1 MKKKETAFTK
11 LLEPDQKKAGAGSEK
26 AGAGSEKAGAGS
38 EKSRGRSEKAGAGR
52 TKQEP
57 GTQSRGRIR
66 KSRSRVRK
74 LCPAPVNNNHII
86 AKNKISLHC
95 HSDMH
100 YFP

>member
-11 LLEPDQKKAGAGSEK
+11 LLEPGQKKQGPGTQ
-26 AGAGSEKAGAGS
+26 
-38 EKSRGRSEKAGAGR
+38 SRSRAHKAGAGR

-57 GTQSRGRIR
+57 GTQSRDRIR